1 MIKSFRDSD
10 TEKLFKQELVKRIP
24 KDVQKRALIKLM
36 LLDAAEIEKDLES
49 PPGNRLKRLKGDRK
63 AFYSMRVNDQWRLTF
78 QFKDGHAFNVAVED
92 YH

>member
-63 AFYSMRVNDQWRLTF
+63 AFYSIRVNDQWRLTF

>member
-1 MIKSFRDSD
+1 MIKSFRDSE
-10 TEKLFKQELVKRIP
+10 TEKLFNQELVKRIP

-36 LLDAAEIEKDLES
+36 LLDAAELEKDLEP

-63 AFYSMRVNDQWRLTF
+63 AYYSIRVNDQWRITF
-78 QFKDGHAFNVAVED
+78 QFKNGHAFDVAVED

>member
-1 MIKSFRDSD
+1 MIKSFRDSE
-10 TEKLFKQELVKRIP
+10 TEKLFDQGLVRRIP

-36 LLDAAEIEKDLES
+36 LLDAAELEKDLES

-63 AFYSMRVNDQWRLTF
+63 AYYSIRINDQWRITF
-78 QFKDGHAFNVAVED
+78 QFKNGHAFDVAVED

>member
-49 PPGNRLKRLKGDRK
+49 LPGNRLKRLKGDRK
-63 AFYSMRVNDQWRLTF
+63 AFYSIRINDQWRLTF
-78 QFKDGHAFNVAVED
+78 QFKDGHAFNVAIED